1 MFNSLVYTTAVRP
14 LFKENSKLVMKA
26 DFQGGCDEQILIII
40 PGGSGLCT

>member
-26 DFQGGCDEQILIII
+26 DFQGGCDKQILIII
-40 PGGSGLCT
+40 PGSSGLCT